1 MRSRA
6 EIKIDAKRKLNAYW
20 KIPVLVCAIIF
31 LVTAILSGFE
41 GSFGT
46 LIYFLFSS
54 VASVYSSMLYLNVA
68 KNDNLDPV
76 DFSWM
81 QVSKE
86 KLLKCLIYSALMSI
100 GTFLITYLGNLVGPL
115 TAFLVSIFILI
126 LEIYLSFSVLV
137 ILDTD
142 APIVDAI
149 KISMNLIEGNFFG
162 VIVFGLSFLGWFILG
177 GITFGIGFLWI
188 FPYFSISFA
197 NYYLEL
203 KRTKSI
209 I

>member
-54 VASVYSSMLYLNVA
+54 VASVYSSMLYLNIA

>member
-6 EIKIDAKRKLNAYW
+6 EIKMDAKRKLNAYL

-31 LVTAILSGFE
+31 LVTAILSIFE
-41 GSFGT
+41 GRFGT
-46 LIYFLFSS
+46 LISFLFSS
-54 VASVYSSMLYLNVA
+54 VASVYSSMLYLNIA

>member
-6 EIKIDAKRKLNAYW
+6 EIKMDAKRKLNAYL

-126 LEIYLSFSVLV
+126 LEIYLSFSVLA

>member
-20 KIPVLVCAIIF
+20 KIPVLVCAVIF
-31 LVTAILSGFE
+31 LVTAILSIFE
-41 GSFGT
+41 GRFGT
-46 LIYFLFSS
+46 LISFLFSS
-54 VASVYSSMLYLNVA
+54 VASVYSSMLNLNVA

-126 LEIYLSFSVLV
+126 LEIYLSFSVLA

-142 APIVDAI
+142 APIVDGI

-177 GITFGIGFLWI
+177 GITLGIGFLWI

>member
-31 LVTAILSGFE
+31 LVTAILSIFE

-46 LIYFLFSS
+46 LISFLFSS

-115 TAFLVSIFILI
+115 IAFLVSIFILI
-126 LEIYLSFSVLV
+126 LEIYLSFSVLA

-142 APIVDAI
+142 TPIVDAI

-177 GITFGIGFLWI
+177 GITLGIGFLWI

>member
-203 KRTKSI
+203 RRNKPMI
-209 I
+209 

>member
-76 DFSWM
+76 DFSWI